1 MSINSNT
8 AIKQIYGFKSNVRKS
23 VFYNSFPANRG
34 HPSIQTAIDKKV
46 HARKLRVLAQ
56 GFSENAIRGLEPQIL
71 ACTEALSRQLSSTS
85 PDAPHAADGRGE
97 ASWGVVSDMGLW
109 AHHFTF
115 DVMGGMV
122 FSKSYRTLEN
132 DENRWMQDAI
142 QETGRIKYSTGFW
155 PFLRETGLDKVVFP
169 KLASIRERVTAF
181 AVKQLKE
188 RMEAGKMEEKR
199 DLVHFLQNAKDPDTG
214 EGLSLQELGSEA
226 SLLIVAGNSPYKC
239 PTRYILRPAFRIRYF
254 FCSACSDFLL
264 PRAQ

>member
-23 VFYNSFPANRG
+23 VFYHAFPAYRG
-34 HPSIQTAIDKKV
+34 HPSIQTAVDKKV
-46 HARKLRVLAQ
+46 HARKQRVLGQ

-71 ACTEALSRQLSSTS
+71 ACTEALSRQLSSTTS
-85 PDAPHAADGRGE
+85 PDARLAAGGGDE
-97 ASWGVVSDMGLW
+97 APWGVVSDMGAW
-109 AHHFTF
+109 VHHFTF

-155 PFLRETGLDKVVFP
+155 PLLHETGLDKVVFP
-169 KLASIRERVTAF
+169 KLASIRARVKAF

-188 RMEAGKMEEKR
+188 RIEAGKMGEKR
-199 DLVHFLQNAKDPDTG
+199 DLVYFLGNAKDPETG

-226 SLLIVAGNSPYKC
+226 ALLIVAGNSLSIKVSSTLHSKSC
-239 PTRYILRPAFRIRYF
+239 I
-254 FCSACSDFLL
+254 
-264 PRAQ
+264 